1 MKKLLVLACAALFAV
16 GMVQTAQAWE
26 ITASD
31 LTDGEMT
38 AQEAGV
44 WEATAG
50 PRPFEHKTYNVG
62 GKSFTGVGIEGGF
75 VDGEIDIKGEEFI
88 AIDIFELTKISE
100 ITLGF
105 LFEDGNH
112 HDTVDEVAV
121 IDYWDTN
128 DVQYT
133 ATLSVVHTNAGLTA
147 SWSNLDGTATIVPG
161 FAGLQNKGGLWQIL
175 NPFGDML
182 VKKVVFRANNDQGPG
197 VVANQGSDY
206 VLVSVNVPEPS
217 TVLLLG
223 GGLLGLVAFG
233 RKYAKK

>member
-1 MKKLLVLACAALFAV
+1 MKKLLVLACAALFAL
-16 GMVQTAQAWE
+16 GATQTVQAWD

-31 LTDGEMT
+31 LTDGEMN
-38 AQEAGV
+38 AEEAGA
-44 WEATAG
+44 WKAAAG
-50 PRPFEHKTYNVG
+50 PRPFEHKTYNKD

-75 VDGEIDIKGEEFI
+75 VDGEIDIESNESI
-88 AIDIFELTKISE
+88 TIDIFDVTKISE

-105 LFEDGNH
+105 LFENGNH

-121 IDYWDTN
+121 VDYWDAN
-128 DVQYT
+128 DVKYT
-133 ATLSVVHTNAGLTA
+133 ATLSVTHTGTGLSA
-147 SWSNLDGTATIVPG
+147 NWSNVDGSAGAVPG
-161 FAGLQNKGGLWQIL
+161 FAGLQDKGGLWQIL
-175 NPFGDML
+175 NPFGDLL
-182 VKKVVFRANNDQGPG
+182 VKKMVFRANSDQGPG
-197 VVANQGSDY
+197 VFEDEGSDY